1 MANNDD
7 IAKVN
12 SMLDDD
18 GADTAAENDDILG
31 NVAKASANS
40 KGSLATRI
48 FNMGTNSASKAIGTV
63 ASGAA
68 NTGSRIIAG
77 GLAAVQ
83 TASATSLVTIL
94 MMLLGIS
101 GVSGNGYSEAVLD
114 DYIPDDD
121 YSCLDEYSKAYK
133 GVFGTIG
140 ESPLADQNSIV
151 VKRLKEINEWSKTFV
166 GQSVPDRLV
175 CDEKSCEFYG
185 REGCRDGDHKVK
197 KVKDAS
203 YTWMDTG
210 AQIDLANVRRIHDF
224 FSAYGLT
231 DVQIA
236 AICGVMTI
244 ESRIDFTSVEGY
256 NIQGDRYGLDPSQTV
271 TVSKTETNEAGEEE
285 TKEYTYGFKPY
296 AEGLEGSPIQTATCI
311 HELTSSPYDGDDK
324 PIDYGAYSSKYPSI
338 NKLGIGTIGF
348 TDGPGFY
355 NNTFLRNYADFL
367 NDKVNTI
374 QNLVEGSRGWREALR
389 KRAADAYHIAY
400 GAEGEDKRG
409 TATNYVEK
417 VDESTLLDPSITAD
431 YELWDEREGKSSGWL
446 YKENFKDINDLL
458 KKYIQAMEQ
467 YQQAYEEYMEI
478 LNELQN
484 TSWHSHEVIIEEDP
498 EGVDLQ
504 DMSEEL
510 EKLKKSGGKELV
522 TTDFQDEYDPERY
535 PTDQYMSIE
544 EIEKLKKCDKSDK
557 EEDWIEFTKEDESV
571 ESRNAYDIVYPQIS
585 IPEDPPPATE
595 KTKKVTKICKGSKTP
610 TGGTGL
616 PDSQFTQTEPQM
628 WMYQNG
634 PSPYDID
641 YAAYQ
646 EALNAYYAA
655 KNQFEADKIAVGDG
669 NMPTAPTPPTPP
681 DNDPTHYSSYD
692 SYYAAWNNYHRE
704 YNRYYEAW
712 QQYKSDFDYCK
723 DNSEAVFGSSSHD
736 EEECKKIDELM
747 KKLDEAKE
755 KLGKAKEEM
764 EKAKEEMKEKAE
776 AANKWAKVHAHD
788 VVRYYNALQ
797 DYYTALS
804 IDMEGKV
811 RDGTFIKTFLFDD
824 TAIFSKTGYD
834 YEFQPLID
842 PDGDPVKF
850 RDVFEDLKSGEDEE
864 EESSGEGE
872 EDEEK
877 EKQEIKKLKM
887 YYELWQNY
895 AKYATNL
902 PANGKYI
909 NWWTPEVQLLFM
921 VGGSYDVEKEQGLKI
936 RKEYR
941 EDVSCGTCG
950 SGIPEYDT
958 DTSKF
963 YYDWMSTW
971 KGENYTGRDLTTA
984 TKNFYLDIVSGGI
997 DDGTLKTRTEYAYA
1011 YYYMFQYDSPYQQAI
1026 DYASVGGEASKIM
1039 DEMIAE
1045 GRWQTN
1051 TSNTLS
1057 DTAMPHND
1065 KWKEYQKNL
1074 GENNEIIRQWD
1085 IDTST
1090 TLSRSMLATLSDKQ
1104 SHSKVNLLTDIWN
1117 GCRYINVIDNT
1128 TPADAALYLAD
1139 NPLIYDKGSKFYKMK
1154 YGEDADIEPISDL
1167 TKTVYDVINMRLSDN
1182 GKDKM
1187 EGENI
1192 VDDTGFNYIKTCIL
1206 WSGMDIE
1213 FENIHDVDEL
1223 KEYLEEAT
1231 SSVWQTD
1238 HNEDYQ
1244 KDYDEGEFK
1253 TGRGNSKIWEQQ
1265 RLGPFYDEN
1274 GELYYKYRW
1283 ELVPRTL
1290 SEEEE
1295 NEDTK
1300 LKWYDD
1306 MREDAANN
1314 PFGNSE
1320 EDYDKYQSH
1329 KVYEHETANQ
1339 PNTEPNEEGDNITYD
1354 KKGYERK
1361 LNEDNNRTADWV
1373 RVDWECWDDECEECG
1388 GKGGHG
1394 DFDLLAQ
1401 GDIIISP
1408 DGQVYM
1414 WLGEKAVTNM
1424 FPLETQPSGE
1434 GEDGTDSGKEAK
1446 DFKDRLVLIGG
1457 SESTKLK
1464 SINDISFEW
1473 SKPCESYENH
1483 ECKEHNA
1490 WENLPKEPKSSD
1502 DDPDSCIPYNPE
1514 GKWNVY
1520 RLITPNYTDTYRS
1533 AAIIKSRFDTSEW
1546 ETWYKY
1552 KYKGMSTYADSRR
1565 YLEEVRKEIDQMY
1578 NDIEFG
1584 RDKRQ
1589 G

>member
-7 IAKVN
+7 IVKVN
-12 SMLDDD
+12 SMLDNDE
-18 GADTAAENDDILG
+18 ADAAAENDDILS
-31 NVAKASANS
+31 NVTKASMNN
-40 KGSLATRI
+40 KGSLASRI
-48 FNMGTNSASKAIGTV
+48 FSSGADSASKAIGAVT
-63 ASGAA
+63 SGAA

-101 GVSGNGYSEAVLD
+101 GVSGNGYSEAILD

-133 GVFGTIG
+133 GIFGTIG

-185 REGCRDGDHKVK
+185 REGCRDGSHKVK

-271 TVSKTETNEAGEEE
+271 TVSKTETNEAGEEV

-296 AEGLEGSPIQTATCI
+296 AEGLEGSPIETATCI
-311 HELTSSPYDGDDK
+311 HELISSPYEGDDM
-324 PIDYGAYSSKYPSI
+324 PIDYGAYSAKYGSI

-446 YKENFKDINDLL
+446 YKENFKDITVSLQ
-458 KKYIQAMEQ
+458 KYIQAMQ
-467 YQQAYEEYMEI
+467 KYQQAYEEYTGV
-478 LNELQN
+478 LNELQS
-484 TSWHSHEVIIEEDP
+484 TSWHSHVVNAEDNP

-510 EKLKKSGGKELV
+510 NKLKKSGGKELV
-522 TTDFQDEYDPERY
+522 TTDFQDEYDPARF

-544 EIEKLKKCDKSDK
+544 EVEKLKKCNKSDK
-557 EEDWIEFTKEDESV
+557 EEDWVEFKKEDESV
-571 ESRNAYDIVYPQIS
+571 ESRNAYDVVYPQVS
-585 IPEDPPPATE
+585 IPADLPPAAE
-595 KTKKVTKICKGSKTP
+595 KTKNVSVECISES

-616 PDSQFTQTEPQM
+616 PESQYEEPELPPPYGSEPQPYNFPTWGGGIDWDM
-628 WMYQNG
+628 FYYYHDQWVAQKEAYEEAVSMRDAMYDQYLKDVESVANG
-634 PSPYDID
+634 DMPQSPQLADYPSYSAYD
-641 YAAYQ
+641 A
-646 EALNAYYAA
+646 
-655 KNQFEADKIAVGDG
+655 
-669 NMPTAPTPPTPP
+669 
-681 DNDPTHYSSYD
+681 
-692 SYYAAWNNYHRE
+692 
-704 YNRYYEAW
+704 AW
-712 QQYKSDFDYCK
+712 QQYYKDKSYANDHY
-723 DNSEAVFGSSSHD
+723 EEVFGGTTHD
-736 EEECKKIDELM
+736 EAEHDKIMELVD
-747 KKLDEAKE
+747 KLNKSEE
-755 KLGKAKEEM
+755 KLGKAMEEM
-764 EKAKEEMKEKAE
+764 EKAKEEMKKKADK
-776 AANKWAKVHAHD
+776 ANKWAKVHAHD

-797 DYYTALS
+797 DYYTALNT
-804 IDMEGKV
+804 DMEGKV
-811 RDGTFIKTFLFDD
+811 RDGTFVKTFLFDD

-864 EESSGEGE
+864 EESSSGEGE

-941 EDVSCGTCG
+941 EDVSCGICG

-1090 TLSRSMLATLSDKQ
+1090 TLSRSMLATLGDKQ

-1128 TPADAALYLAD
+1128 TPADSALYLAD
-1139 NPLIYDKGSKFYKMK
+1139 NPLIYDKGNKFYKMK

-1167 TKTVYDVINMRLSDN
+1167 TKTVYDVINKRLSDN

-1187 EGENI
+1187 SGESI

-1244 KDYDEGEFK
+1244 KDYDSGEFK

-1265 RLGPFYDEN
+1265 RLGPYYDEN
-1274 GELYYKYRW
+1274 GDLYYKYKW

-1306 MREDAANN
+1306 MREDAAEN

-1339 PNTEPNEEGDNITYD
+1339 PNIDPNEEGDNITYD

-1361 LNEDNNRTADWV
+1361 LNEDNKRTADWV
-1373 RVDWECWDDECEECG
+1373 RVDWECWDDKCEECG

-1394 DFDLLAQ
+1394 DFSMLAQ

-1408 DGQVYM
+1408 DGKVYM

-1490 WENLPKEPKSSD
+1490 WENLPKEPKSSS

-1520 RLITPNYTDTYRS
+1520 RLVTPNYTDTYRS

-1584 RDKRQ
+1584 RDQRQ